1 MTDENKINKWFYDKT
16 KLYERT
22 DLDYLNE
29 YISSI
34 IHLCKIEEIFISY
47 DYKFNFISSS
57 FKNIRFENIFKLN
70 WMIICDTLKDLFP
83 KINILCE
90 FEKSSFI
97 DSEIQKGNATFKHDI
112 YISICN
118 PNNNRM
124 YDCVIEY
131 FEEKSHKRKPIDCDK
146 ELYVQQMVDYYIV
159 YREESNTLNKFFLDT
174 IHKVM
179 LLICASSDDPYTL
192 SKINFFK
199 NSMNESDLKNNTHY
213 FNNIMK
219 YHKNNHFNFEK
230 FFIELRPKNLETE
243 DKFEIQEFIDYFRNE
258 HQILIN
264 PDEKG
269 NCDYSIFEDII
280 LFLDINMSHRLGKYK
295 RIYSKA
301 MLVMLNSQ
309 KEIIHHIN
317 EVNNKKRNL
326 PEFLDT
332 FIRNH
337 LQNYRKPFTLKKAF
351 DNLNK

>member
-1 MTDENKINKWFYDKT
+1 MAIEQRINEWNNNKT
-16 KLYERT
+16 KLYERI

-29 YISSI
+29 YLSSRL
-34 IHLCKIEEIFISY
+34 HMCKIEEIFISY
-47 DYKFNFISSS
+47 DYKFNFISSHI
-57 FKNIRFENIFKLN
+57 KNIRFENIFKLN

-199 NSMNESDLKNNTHY
+199 NSMDDSKIKINTHY

-230 FFIELRPKNLETE
+230 FFIELNPINENE
-243 DKFEIQEFIDYFRNE
+243 DEFEIQEFIDYFQDE
-258 HQILIN
+258 YQIIIK

-269 NCDYSIFEDII
+269 NCEYSIFKNII
-280 LFLDINMSHRLGKYK
+280 LLLDSNVSRIILGYRKM
-295 RIYSKA
+295 YSTA
-301 MLVMLNSQ
+301 MDIVFNSQ
-309 KEIIHHIN
+309 QEIIHHIN